1 MVYPDTFI
9 PKISL
14 IICSEISTHSLIRI
28 FVVVKDFA
36 FKIVSISMALLL
48 LASTTS
54 WKVEKHFCMGHLVDL
69 AFFADAE
76 DCGMSMDI
84 MNDDD
89 STIQQESSCCS
100 DEVIFV
106 DGQDDLKLSFDN
118 LSFEQQLFVT
128 SFTYSYINL
137 FEGSDENA
145 ILFRDYSP
153 PLVIKNIYKLD
164 ETYLI

>member
-1 MVYPDTFI
+1 M
-9 PKISL
+9 
-14 IICSEISTHSLIRI
+14 
-28 FVVVKDFA
+28 VVKDFA

-76 DCGMSMDI
+76 DCGMSMG
-84 MNDDD
+84 MLNDDN
-89 STIQQESSCCS
+89 STMQQESSCCS
-100 DEVIFV
+100 EEVIFV
-106 DGQDDLKLSFDN
+106 DGQDDLKMSFDN

-128 SFTYSYINL
+128 SFAHSYIDL
-137 FEGSDENA
+137 FEGSEENA
-145 ILFRDYSP
+145 TLFREYSP
-153 PLVIKNIYKLD
+153 PLVIKNIYKLG

>member
-1 MVYPDTFI
+1 
-9 PKISL
+9 
-14 IICSEISTHSLIRI
+14 
-28 FVVVKDFA
+28 
-36 FKIVSISMALLL
+36 MALLL

-76 DCGMSMDI
+76 DCGMSVGML
-84 MNDDD
+84 NDDN
-89 STIQQESSCCS
+89 STVQQESFCCS

-106 DGQDDLKLSFDN
+106 DGQDDLKMSFDN

-128 SFTYSYINL
+128 SFAYSYKDL
-137 FEGSDENA
+137 FEGSEEKA
-145 ILFRDYSP
+145 TLFRDYRP